1 MVLNG
6 ITSRDILT
14 PEAIRN
20 AIMVLMATGGS
31 TNCVIHTLAIAHEIG
46 LDSKTVMGWLEEY
59 GNSIPLICRINPAS
73 REFDAEDFYK
83 AGGIPEVQRQM
94 KPLLYN
100 DCTTVRM
107 P

>member
-1 MVLNG
+1 MTGSVQHFSPGETAVHMVLNG

-46 LDSKTVMGWLEEY
+46 LV
-59 GNSIPLICRINPAS
+59 P
-73 REFDAEDFYK
+73 
-83 AGGIPEVQRQM
+83 
-94 KPLLYN
+94 KPSW
-100 DCTTVRM
+100 DG
-107 P
+107 